1 MKDNKPAVDLNN
13 LLKSTYAKD
22 VIEKWLNS
30 VYDRYNLDNL
40 EDKNPEF
47 NPSLVSTG

>member
-30 VYDRYNLDNL
+30 VHDRYNL